1 MDDDEKLNNPV
12 DKTPDNPV
20 DPDNKGN
27 DWTPPEG
34 FDAEMFDENHA
45 LKPDSVKAKFDAHAA
60 EKANLEKQVA
70 DMRKKVSNKD
80 ALATAE
86 EYSKG
91 YKNEEFTKFAE
102 GEDEKAAFLKETL
115 GNVDK
120 IAKENGLSFAQANAV
135 KEGLFGLMKD
145 LGVVDTR
152 TAEEA
157 AAAQLELQKGI
168 LGDDAEKIVKENTDW
183 VKNYGLFSDKEKEM
197 LVLAAEQGNP
207 LINSVLHKFKALFGK
222 SSSAD
227 IPPSNIANNDGLPT
241 DTVLAQEYV
250 NPNTSDARKMEI
262 LQQRAAAGRTGKLPI
277 SAI

>member
-1 MDDDEKLNNPV
+1 MDDDTKLNNPPA
-12 DKTPDNPV
+12 DSNGNP
-20 DPDNKGN
+20 PAGN
-27 DWTPPEG
+27 NDGDWTPPEG

-45 LKPDSVKAKFDAHAA
+45 LKPDSIKAKFDAHAA
-60 EKANLEKQVA
+60 EKASLEKQVA

-86 EYSKG
+86 EYGKG
-91 YKNEEFTKFAE
+91 YKNEEFTKFTE

-120 IAKENGLSFAQANAV
+120 IAHDAGLSLAQANAV
-135 KEGLFGLMKD
+135 KDGLFALMKD

-152 TAEEA
+152 TESEA

-168 LGDDAEKIVKENTDW
+168 LGDDAAKIVKENTDW
-183 VKNYGLFSDKEKEM
+183 VKNYGLFSDKEKDM

-241 DTVLAQEYV
+241 DAVLAQEYI
-250 NPNTSDARKMEI
+250 NPATTDARKMEI
-262 LQQRAAAGRTGKLPI
+262 LKQRADAGRTGKLPI